1 MARVSILSAWLA
13 LASALWTPGT
23 KGLHGFGKK
32 VVPEWVGTSLGCEG
46 NCPIPGAV
54 G

>member
-1 MARVSILSAWLA
+1 MARVSRLSAWVA
-13 LASALWTPGT
+13 PASVLWTPGT

-46 NCPIPGAV
+46 NYPIPRAV